1 MSALDNQVDGDH
13 YKNLAIQPAEYI
25 RANKLQFHE
34 GCIVKYI
41 TRWKDKGGL
50 KDLQKVK
57 HFVDMIIEQD
67 KLEPTERGLIEE
79 AHNRAEYELYLKMAQ
94 LQQHPPGSWRS
105 I

>member
-67 KLEPTERGLIEE
+67 KLEPTERDLIEE
-79 AHNRAEYELYLKMAQ
+79 ACGIRVILKDGSS
-94 LQQHPPGSWRS
+94 QQHPPGSWRS